1 MARPNQDAINT
12 FVSITGT
19 SEAVALQKLEEHG
32 GDLNEA
38 VNAYFSEGDRTNTQP
53 TSVHVPQNDFM
64 DIDDPI
70 QVAPHDPFS
79 FLAAARNLN
88 PFSILDSSF
97 HRSFFDGRGT
107 ADVANRAPWV
117 LHPREV
123 REIPIEFK
131 DGSDPSGQSGSR
143 PIVEDVTGSTHAHGP
158 EVHGT
163 VITNDEDEEDIP
175 VAPHSAPSAP
185 QPHNVTDYGDDIE
198 EEMLKAAIE
207 ASKRDAEEGH
217 SNHQFG
223 AHIDT
228 SGSRLEHR
236 SDLSENVE
244 LARAV
249 SLSLKTAEREK
260 AMRDR
265 KGVSD
270 SSSMDDLGRRLAPN
284 GRCFT
289 SGASETAKGGGE
301 MVDSQP
307 SSSEP
312 HDIGSRP
319 HDNGGAFHSE
329 EWGGISSQEQDEA
342 VMLEAALFGGI
353 PQGPAY
359 HFAYPLQPPQ
369 TGSDGNRG
377 FYPQWVPRSPS
388 PTLAAQRLLREQQD
402 DEYLA
407 ALEADKEKEIKARG
421 ETEIR
426 RLQEAAAKEA
436 ALQDQKHQEEAAHRK
451 MLEEEEFERLLATK
465 QASLPQEPALD
476 DENAVTLLVRMP
488 DGSRH
493 GRRFLK
499 SDRLQSLFD
508 FIDIHRGVKP
518 GTYKLVRPYPRR
530 AFGDGES
537 ELSLSELG
545 LTSKQEALFL
555 ELF

>member
-1 MARPNQDAINT
+1 
-12 FVSITGT
+12 
-19 SEAVALQKLEEHG
+19 
-32 GDLNEA
+32 
-38 VNAYFSEGDRTNTQP
+38 
-53 TSVHVPQNDFM
+53 
-64 DIDDPI
+64 
-70 QVAPHDPFS
+70 
-79 FLAAARNLN
+79 
-88 PFSILDSSF
+88 
-97 HRSFFDGRGT
+97 
-107 ADVANRAPWV
+107 
-117 LHPREV
+117 
-123 REIPIEFK
+123 
-131 DGSDPSGQSGSR
+131 
-143 PIVEDVTGSTHAHGP
+143 
-158 EVHGT
+158 
-163 VITNDEDEEDIP
+163 
-175 VAPHSAPSAP
+175 
-185 QPHNVTDYGDDIE
+185 
-198 EEMLKAAIE
+198 
-207 ASKRDAEEGH
+207 
-217 SNHQFG
+217 
-223 AHIDT
+223 
-228 SGSRLEHR
+228 
-236 SDLSENVE
+236 
-244 LARAV
+244 
-249 SLSLKTAEREK
+249 
-260 AMRDR
+260 
-265 KGVSD
+265 
-270 SSSMDDLGRRLAPN
+270 
-284 GRCFT
+284 
-289 SGASETAKGGGE
+289 

-312 HDIGSRP
+312 HDIASRP

-353 PQGPAY
+353 PQGSAY
-359 HFAYPLQPPQ
+359 HFAYPPLQPPQ
-369 TGSDGNRG
+369 TGSDGNRS

-388 PTLAAQRLLREQQD
+388 PTLAAQRILREQQD

-407 ALEADKEKEIKARG
+407 ALQADKEKEIKARG

-436 ALQDQKHQEEAAHRK
+436 ALQEQKHQEAAAHRK